1 MKPPLLPTEVLLRM
15 LRVARFD
22 GLGLLIVAGGFAL
35 ISASYKDVCGAV
47 VGLLIAAA
55 GAIELHGVSMLRSHR
70 PAGMRWLVS
79 SQLYLLTTILGYVG
93 YRLARP
99 DVAFILQFISASPA
113 ADVFEQAA
121 VQQGVTLK
129 QLILDS
135 FQQFY
140 ICVAVLTV
148 FYQGGMTL
156 YYLRRRKAVEIALT
170 EVQLP

>member
-1 MKPPLLPTEVLLRM
+1 MRV

-22 GLGLLIVAGGFAL
+22 GLGVLIVAGGVAL
-35 ISASYKDVCGAV
+35 ISASYKDISGAL
-47 VGLLIAAA
+47 VGLLVAAA
-55 GAIELHGVSMLRSHR
+55 GAIELHGVSLLRAHQPS
-70 PAGMRWLVS
+70 GMRWLVS
-79 SQLYLLTTILGYVG
+79 SQLYLVATILAYVG

-99 DVAFILQFISASPA
+99 DVSSILQFISASPA

-140 ICVAVLTV
+140 VCVAVLTV
-148 FYQGGMTL
+148 LYQGGMTL
-156 YYLRRRKAVEIALT
+156 YYLKRRNAVETALQDAET
-170 EVQLP
+170 S

>member
-1 MKPPLLPTEVLLRM
+1 MKPPLLPSEVLLRV

-22 GLGLLIVAGGFAL
+22 GLGVLIVAGGFAL
-35 ISASYKDVCGAV
+35 ISASYKDVSGAL
-47 VGLLIAAA
+47 VGLMIAAA
-55 GAIELHGVSMLRSHR
+55 GAIELHGVSLLRAQRVS
-70 PAGMRWLVS
+70 GMRWLVS
-79 SQLYLLTTILGYVG
+79 SQLYLLSTILAYVG

-99 DVAFILQFISASPA
+99 DIAFILQFISASPA

-140 ICVAVLTV
+140 VCVAVLTL
-148 FYQGGMTL
+148 FYQGGMML
-156 YYLRRRKAVEIALT
+156 YYFKRRTAVEIALN
-170 EVQLP
+170 EAQSP